1 MGGKLPKITAKEII
15 TVLEKAGFAL
25 VRQSGS
31 HKIYKSADNKRATI
45 PFHSGKILHPKVLKS
60 ILKDAAITIEKLKE
74 GYIAI
79 TSAIIISFLLMTI
92 VFTLSSASFFSRSNT
107 LDANQK
113 ETSLGLA
120 EACADTA
127 LLKLAQ
133 NSSYAGN
140 ENINIGGNSCSILAL
155 ESPSGQKIIKT
166 WADYKGYRT
175 NIKITMNH
183 PAMTMISWEELPNF

>member
-1 MGGKLPKITAKEII
+1 MNKTLNPK
-15 TVLEKAGFAL
+15 
-25 VRQSGS
+25 S
-31 HKIYKSADNKRATI
+31 Y
-45 PFHSGKILHPKVLKS
+45 ILNS
-60 ILKDAAITIEKLKE
+60 SYNN

-133 NSSYAGN
+133 NSSYSGN
-140 ENINIGGNSCSILAL
+140 ENVNIGADTCSILAL

-166 WADYKGYRT
+166 LANYKGYGT
-175 NIKITMNH
+175 NLKITLNH
-183 PAMTMISWEELPNF
+183 PAMTIISWEELPNF